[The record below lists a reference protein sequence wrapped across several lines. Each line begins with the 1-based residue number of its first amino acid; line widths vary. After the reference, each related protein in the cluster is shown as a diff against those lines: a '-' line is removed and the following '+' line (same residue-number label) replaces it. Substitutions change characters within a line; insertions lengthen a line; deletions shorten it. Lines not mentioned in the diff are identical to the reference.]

1 MMKNDSF
8 KVHPDRFQQLRL
20 MQLLTGSTKDFE
32 SKAKAVSK
40 DSYVLLNAIHCF
52 RNRNQHGEGQEIH
65 LGVAVAAIMTCLELL
80 ACLERELRVEP

>member
-1 MMKNDSF
+1 
-8 KVHPDRFQQLRL
+8 

-80 ACLERELRVEP
+80 ACLERELRDEP